1 MTSRLVIL
9 HDIKYKILD
18 RYLKMNYKKDMFTS
32 NVGYVPKKKK
42 QRPRP
47 TAQWLIIAVCWTCEW
62 GCKE

>member
-32 NVGYVPKKKK
+32 NVGYVPKKKEAK
-42 QRPRP
+42 TKTHSTMIDYSR
-47 TAQWLIIAVCWTCEW
+47 LLNM
-62 GCKE
+62 

>member
-32 NVGYVPKKKK
+32 NVGYIPKKEAAKTK
-42 QRPRP
+42 THSTMIDYSRS
-47 TAQWLIIAVCWTCEW
+47 LNM
-62 GCKE
+62 